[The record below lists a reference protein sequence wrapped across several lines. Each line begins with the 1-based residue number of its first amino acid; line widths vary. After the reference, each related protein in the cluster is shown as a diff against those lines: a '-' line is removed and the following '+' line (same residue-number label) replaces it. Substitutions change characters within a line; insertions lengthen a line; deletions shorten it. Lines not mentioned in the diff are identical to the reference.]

1 MKINEKIVLAVTL
14 VILTALVVVQF
25 KSVQNNYLAGLIP
38 SKRSEKITEEIK
50 VLKEDKVRLMEELAN
65 RQAELDSI
73 MSNASSESKLIDNL
87 QTNIENYKMILGLT
101 DVVGEGV
108 YIRIDN
114 GIVETGAEQIA
125 DIVEHSYL
133 INSIVNELNAA
144 GAEAIAVNGQ
154 RIVAGTA
161 IRKVGNEI
169 VVNGQKIVPPI
180 TISAIGDKNVLY
192 SAVGAR
198 FQIVESLRN
207 SGYQVEL
214 ERRDEVVLKKFEEVI
229 NWRYAKPIEE

>member
-1 MKINEKIVLAVTL
+1 MKTNEKIILALVLITLTTL
-14 VILTALVVVQF
+14 VIVQF

-38 SKRSEKITEEIK
+38 SKRSEKITEEINA
-50 VLKEDKVRLMEELAN
+50 LRQDKARLMEELEA

-73 MSNASSESKLIDNL
+73 LSNASSESKKIQTL
-87 QTNIENYKMILGLT
+87 QSSIADYKMKLGLI

-108 YIRIDN
+108 YMRIDN
-114 GIVETGAEQIA
+114 GIAENGIMSTA

-133 INSIVNELNAA
+133 INAIVNELNAA
-144 GAEAIAVNGQ
+144 GAEAISVNGS

-180 TISAIGDKNVLY
+180 TIMAIGDRDVLY
-192 SAVGAR
+192 SAVGSR
-198 FQIVESLRN
+198 FQIVESLRD
-207 SGYQVEL
+207 SGYQVEF
-214 ERRDEVVLKKFEEVI
+214 ERREEIVLKKYEDAI
-229 NWRYAKPIEE
+229 SWRYAKPIEE

>member
-1 MKINEKIVLAVTL
+1 MKINEKIILATVLI
-14 VILTALVVVQF
+14 ILIALVVVQF

-38 SKRSEKITEEIK
+38 SQRSEKITEEINA
-50 VLKEDKVRLMEELAN
+50 LKQDKARLIEELAT

-73 MSNASSESKLIDNL
+73 LSNASSESNLIMNL
-87 QTNIENYKMILGLT
+87 QSNVEHYKTILGLT
-101 DVVGEGV
+101 DVVGEGI
-108 YIRIDN
+108 YMRIDN
-114 GIVETGAEQIA
+114 GIAEIGSDSAA

-144 GAEAIAVNGQ
+144 GAEAISVNGQ
-154 RIVAGTA
+154 RIVNGTA
-161 IRKVGNEI
+161 IRRVGNEI
-169 VVNGQKIVPPI
+169 VINGQKIVPPI
-180 TISAIGDKNVLY
+180 TIMAIGARNVLF

-198 FQIVESLRN
+198 FQIVESLRD

-214 ERRDEVVLKKFEEVI
+214 ERREEVLIEKYQDVI